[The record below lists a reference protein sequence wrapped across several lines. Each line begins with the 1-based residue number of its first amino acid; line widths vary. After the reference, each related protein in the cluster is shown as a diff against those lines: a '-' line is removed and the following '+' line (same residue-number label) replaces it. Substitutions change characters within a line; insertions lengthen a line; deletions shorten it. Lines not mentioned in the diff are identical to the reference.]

1 MKYLAVFTTVGSLPQ
16 AQSMARHVVERK
28 LAACAQI
35 SEIQSVYTWNG
46 ALHDEKEFRIL
57 FKSTRAAYPA
67 LEAAIRELHAY
78 ELPAIHALAFDQVSA
93 PYAAW
98 IDSQVAL

>member
-1 MKYLAVFTTVGSLPQ
+1 LQ
-16 AQSMARHVVERK
+16 AQSMARHVVGRK

-46 ALHDEKEFRIL
+46 ALQDEKEFRIL

-78 ELPAIHALAFDQVSA
+78 ELPAIHALAFDHVSA